1 MLFDLQSRG
10 RRGAVKVIYLM
21 LAVILGGG
29 LVLFGVGTGTGG
41 GGLLDVFKGG
51 NANPTAQ
58 ISSLEKRASGEV
70 RQNPQNPQAWADLAR
85 ARYQTAGQGENYDPT
100 QGTFTEAG
108 KTKLGTAASAW
119 KRYLALNPPHPDATL
134 ARLMA
139 TAYSEAGL
147 NDPAGASSA
156 LEIVTQAQPS
166 ASSFG
171 LLAQYAY
178 LAGQLRKGDLAAAK
192 AVQLAPKVRQK
203 LVKTQLATS
212 KKQAIQQQI
221 QDAAQKATST
231 PSGG

>member
-29 LVLFGVGTGTGG
+29 LILFGVGTGTGG

-51 NANPTAQ
+51 GSNPTAQ
-58 ISSLEKRASGEV
+58 ISSLEKRADREV
-70 RQNPQNPQAWADLAR
+70 RANPRNPQAWADLAR
-85 ARYQTAGQGENYDPT
+85 SRYQTAGQAPYFDQT
-100 QGTFTEAG
+100 QDAFTEAG
-108 KTKLGTAASAW
+108 KAKLETAASAW

-139 TAYSEAGL
+139 TAYSEVGL
-147 NDPAGASSA
+147 NDPASAASA

-166 ASSFG
+166 GNSFG

-178 LAGQLRKGDLAAAK
+178 LAGQVRKGDLAAAK
-192 AVQLAPKVRQK
+192 AVQLSPSTQRK
-203 LVKTQLATS
+203 LVQARLETIKR
-212 KKQAIQQQI
+212 QAIQQQI
-221 QDAAQKATST
+221 QKSLQSGKKSGST
-231 PSGG
+231 G